1 MIQIMLAAMRNYFN
15 AFAGLVAV
23 GLLALLSGCAS
34 QNLAFEEIQDGL
46 CSNEQSQ
53 LIEKHISGQIN
64 ALSDQNWKKA
74 YGYAAP
80 SFREVVPIQRFEE
93 IIQNE
98 YEMIINND
106 GFKFTACSIAEN
118 KFNQVVVLT
127 SKGDEFKLLYRL
139 TYESGRLGV
148 EAATAEAAEA
158 KVLT

>member
-1 MIQIMLAAMRNYFN
+1 MIQIMLAAMRNYFD

-98 YEMIINND
+98 YEMILNND

-127 SKGDEFKLLYRL
+127 STGDEFKLLYRL

>member
-1 MIQIMLAAMRNYFN
+1 MLPT
-15 AFAGLVAV
+15 
-23 GLLALLSGCAS
+23 LLTALTISLSGCAGG
-34 QNLAFEEIQDGL
+34 NLAFEEIKDGL
-46 CSNEQSQ
+46 CSEKQEQ

-74 YGYAAP
+74 YGFAAP
-80 SFREVVPIQRFEE
+80 SFQEVVPIQRFEE

-106 GFKFTACSIAEN
+106 GFKFTACNIAEN

-127 SKGDEFKLLYRL
+127 SKGNEFKLLYRL
-139 TYESGRLGV
+139 TFESGRLGV
-148 EAATAEAAEA
+148 EAATAATAEA

>member
-1 MIQIMLAAMRNYFN
+1 MLPT
-15 AFAGLVAV
+15 
-23 GLLALLSGCAS
+23 LLTALTISLSGCAGG
-34 QNLAFEEIQDGL
+34 NLAFEEIKDGF
-46 CSNEQSQ
+46 CSEKQEQ

-74 YGYAAP
+74 YSFAAP
-80 SFREVVPIQRFEE
+80 SFQEVVPIQRFEE

-106 GFKFTACSIAEN
+106 GFKFTACNIAEN

-127 SKGDEFKLLYRL
+127 SKGNEFKLLYRL

-148 EAATAEAAEA
+148 EAATAATAEA

>member
-1 MIQIMLAAMRNYFN
+1 MLPT
-15 AFAGLVAV
+15 
-23 GLLALLSGCAS
+23 LLTALTISLSGCAGD
-34 QNLAFEEIQDGL
+34 NLAFEEIKDGL
-46 CSNEQSQ
+46 CSEKQEQ

-74 YGYAAP
+74 YGFAAP
-80 SFREVVPIQRFEE
+80 SFQEVVPIQRFEE

-106 GFKFTACSIAEN
+106 GFKFTACNIAEN

-127 SKGDEFKLLYRL
+127 SKGNEFKLLYRL
-139 TYESGRLGV
+139 TFESGRLGV
-148 EAATAEAAEA
+148 EAATAATAEA

>member
-34 QNLAFEEIQDGL
+34 QNLAFENIDDGL

-80 SFREVVPIQRFEE
+80 SFQEVVPIQRFEE

-98 YEMIINND
+98 YEMILNND

-127 SKGDEFKLLYRL
+127 SKGNEFKLLYRL

>member
-34 QNLAFEEIQDGL
+34 QNLAFENIDDGL

-64 ALSDQNWKKA
+64 ALADQNWKKA
-74 YGYAAP
+74 YGFAAP
-80 SFREVVPIQRFEE
+80 SFQEVVPIQRFEE

-139 TYESGRLGV
+139 TFESGRLGV
-148 EAATAEAAEA
+148 EAATSEAAEA

>member
-1 MIQIMLAAMRNYFN
+1 MLPT
-15 AFAGLVAV
+15 
-23 GLLALLSGCAS
+23 LLTALTISLSGCAGG
-34 QNLAFEEIQDGL
+34 NLAFEEIKDGL
-46 CSNEQSQ
+46 CSEKQEQ

-74 YGYAAP
+74 YSFAAP
-80 SFREVVPIQRFEE
+80 SFQEVVSIQRFEE

-106 GFKFTACSIAEN
+106 GFKFTACNIAEN

-127 SKGDEFKLLYRL
+127 SKGNEFKLLYRL
-139 TYESGRLGV
+139 TFESGRLGV
-148 EAATAEAAEA
+148 EAATAATADA

>member
-1 MIQIMLAAMRNYFN
+1 MLAAMRNYFD

-34 QNLAFEEIQDGL
+34 QNLAFENIDDGL

>member
-34 QNLAFEEIQDGL
+34 QNLAFENIDDGL

-80 SFREVVPIQRFEE
+80 SFQEVVPIQRFEE

-98 YEMIINND
+98 YEMILNND

-127 SKGDEFKLLYRL
+127 STGDEFKLLYRL

>member
-127 SKGDEFKLLYRL
+127 STGDEFKLLYRL

>member
-1 MIQIMLAAMRNYFN
+1 MIQNMLTAMRNYFN
-15 AFAGLVAV
+15 AFAGLLAV

-127 SKGDEFKLLYRL
+127 SKGNEFKLLYRL
-139 TYESGRLGV
+139 TFESGRLGV

>member
-34 QNLAFEEIQDGL
+34 QNLAFENIDDGL

-64 ALSDQNWKKA
+64 ALADQNWKKA
-74 YGYAAP
+74 YGFAAP
-80 SFREVVPIQRFEE
+80 SFQEVVPIQRFEE

-98 YEMIINND
+98 YEMILNND

-127 SKGDEFKLLYRL
+127 STGDEFKLLYRL

>member
-34 QNLAFEEIQDGL
+34 QNLAFENIDDGL

-64 ALSDQNWKKA
+64 ALADQNWKKA

-80 SFREVVPIQRFEE
+80 SFQEVVPIQRFEE

>member
-1 MIQIMLAAMRNYFN
+1 MIQIMLAAMRNYFD

-34 QNLAFEEIQDGL
+34 QNLAFENIDDGL

>member
-1 MIQIMLAAMRNYFN
+1 MIQNMLTAMRNYFN

-34 QNLAFEEIQDGL
+34 QNLAFENIDDGL

-64 ALSDQNWKKA
+64 ALADQNWKKA
-74 YGYAAP
+74 YGFAAP
-80 SFREVVPIQRFEE
+80 SFQEVVPIQRFEE

-139 TYESGRLGV
+139 TFESGRLGV
-148 EAATAEAAEA
+148 EAATSEAAEA

>member
-1 MIQIMLAAMRNYFN
+1 MIQNMLTAMRNYFN
-15 AFAGLVAV
+15 AFAGLLAV

-53 LIEKHISGQIN
+53 LIQKHISGQIN

-74 YGYAAP
+74 YGFAAP
-80 SFREVVPIQRFEE
+80 SFQEVVPIQRFEE

-127 SKGDEFKLLYRL
+127 SKGNEFKLLYRL

>member
-1 MIQIMLAAMRNYFN
+1 MIQNMLTAMRNYFN
-15 AFAGLVAV
+15 AFAGLLAV

-127 SKGDEFKLLYRL
+127 SKGNEFKLLYRL

>member
-1 MIQIMLAAMRNYFN
+1 MIQNMLTAMRNYFN

-34 QNLAFEEIQDGL
+34 QNLAFENIDDGL

-64 ALSDQNWKKA
+64 ALADQNWKKA
-74 YGYAAP
+74 YGFAAP
-80 SFREVVPIQRFEE
+80 SFQEVVPIQRFEE

-158 KVLT
+158 RVLT

>member
-1 MIQIMLAAMRNYFN
+1 MLPT
-15 AFAGLVAV
+15 
-23 GLLALLSGCAS
+23 LLTALTISLSGCAGG
-34 QNLAFEEIQDGL
+34 NLAFEEIKDGF
-46 CSNEQSQ
+46 CSEKQEQ

-74 YGYAAP
+74 YSFAAP
-80 SFREVVPIQRFEE
+80 SFQEVVSIQRFEE

-106 GFKFTACSIAEN
+106 GFKFTACNIAEN

-127 SKGDEFKLLYRL
+127 SKGNEFKLLYRL
-139 TYESGRLGV
+139 TFESGRLGV
-148 EAATAEAAEA
+148 EAATAATAEA

>member
-1 MIQIMLAAMRNYFN
+1 MLST
-15 AFAGLVAV
+15 
-23 GLLALLSGCAS
+23 LLTALTISLSGCAGG
-34 QNLAFEEIQDGL
+34 NLAFEEIKDGL
-46 CSNEQSQ
+46 CSEKQEQ

-74 YGYAAP
+74 YSFAAP
-80 SFREVVPIQRFEE
+80 SFQEVVSIQRFEE

-106 GFKFTACSIAEN
+106 GFKFTACNIAEN

-127 SKGDEFKLLYRL
+127 SKGNEFKLLYRL
-139 TYESGRLGV
+139 TFESGRLGV
-148 EAATAEAAEA
+148 EAATAATAEA

>member
-34 QNLAFEEIQDGL
+34 QNLAFENIDDGL

-53 LIEKHISGQIN
+53 LNEKHISGQIN
-64 ALSDQNWKKA
+64 ALADQNWKKA

-80 SFREVVPIQRFEE
+80 SFQEVVPIQRFEE

>member
-1 MIQIMLAAMRNYFN
+1 MIQNMIAAMRNYFN
-15 AFAGLVAV
+15 SFTGLVAV

-34 QNLAFEEIQDGL
+34 QNLAFENIDDGL
-46 CSNEQSQ
+46 CSKEQSQ

-64 ALSDQNWKKA
+64 ALADQNWKKA
-74 YGYAAP
+74 YGFAAP
-80 SFREVVPIQRFEE
+80 SFQEVVQIQRFEE

-106 GFKFTACSIAEN
+106 GFEFTACSIAEN

-127 SKGDEFKLLYRL
+127 SKGNEFKLLYRL
-139 TYESGRLGV
+139 TFESGRLGV

>member
-1 MIQIMLAAMRNYFN
+1 MKRSVKFPILIT
-15 AFAGLVAV
+15 
-23 GLLALLSGCAS
+23 ALTFFLTGCTGS
-34 QNLAFEEIQDGL
+34 NLAFEEITDGL

-53 LIEKHISGQIN
+53 LIEKHITGQIK
-64 ALSDQNWKKA
+64 ALADQNWKKA
-74 YGYAAP
+74 YGFAAP
-80 SFREVVPIQRFEE
+80 SFQEVVPIQRFEE

-139 TYESGRLGV
+139 TFESGRLGV
-148 EAATAEAAEA
+148 EAATAAPAEPEIA
-158 KVLT
+158 T

>member
-1 MIQIMLAAMRNYFN
+1 MIQNMLTAMRNYFN
-15 AFAGLVAV
+15 AFAGLLAV

-80 SFREVVPIQRFEE
+80 SFQEVVPIQRFEE

-127 SKGDEFKLLYRL
+127 SKGNEFKLLYRL

>member
-1 MIQIMLAAMRNYFN
+1 MIQIMLAAMRNYFD

-34 QNLAFEEIQDGL
+34 QNLAFENIDDGL

-64 ALSDQNWKKA
+64 ALADQNWKKA
-74 YGYAAP
+74 YGFAAP
-80 SFREVVPIQRFEE
+80 SFQEVVPIQRFEE

-98 YEMIINND
+98 YEMILNND

-127 SKGDEFKLLYRL
+127 STGDEFKLLYRL

>member
-1 MIQIMLAAMRNYFN
+1 MIQNMLTAMRNYFN

-139 TYESGRLGV
+139 TFESGRLGV